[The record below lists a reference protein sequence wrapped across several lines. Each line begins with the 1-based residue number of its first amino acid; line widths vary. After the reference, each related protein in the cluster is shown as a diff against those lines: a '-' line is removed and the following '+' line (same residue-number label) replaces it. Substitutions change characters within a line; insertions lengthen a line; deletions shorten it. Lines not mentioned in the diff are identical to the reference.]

1 MLDGIKAKLN
11 LYVQENPISGRIV
24 LGIGSVAFAGAA
36 SLVVSKMFNLDR
48 LYVIV
53 NVAQTAISTAT
64 EAAITAVGTYCNC
77 KTHNISFVK
86 AAAFTAVT
94 VIGLE
99 FLVRR
104 NVLGP
109 LGYALH
115 MGLAANQ
122 IFTMLKAGRDAY
134 QQEQLRARLLG

>member
-24 LGIGSVAFAGAA
+24 LSGASVAFAGAA
-36 SLVVSKMFNLDR
+36 SLIVSKLFNLDR

-53 NVAQTAISTAT
+53 NVAQVAISSAT
-64 EAAITAVGTYCNC
+64 EAAITGVGRYCNC
-77 KTHNISFVK
+77 KTHNILFVK

-115 MGLAANQ
+115 MGFAANQ
-122 IFTMLKAGRDAY
+122 ILTMLKAGHEAY
-134 QQEQLRARLLG
+134 KQEQARA